1 MKPAWCPGSAPSAHC
16 LVEALNEIFS
26 FAFACGYG
34 CAVHDTVDE
43 QTFSTLADLASSETA
58 AELCLWTVKTEICCM
73 WLPGEGRKRG
83 PHDVDEPRPK
93 HS

>member
-1 MKPAWCPGSAPSAHC
+1 MRFLALPLHAAMVVLCMIQLMNRHC
-16 LVEALNEIFS
+16 
-26 FAFACGYG
+26 
-34 CAVHDTVDE
+34 
-43 QTFSTLADLASSETA
+43 TLADLASSETA